1 MFSFLIRYV
10 TPEYPSGTYAYFTT
24 SNSTYYP
31 LFPFVLGASYQGV
44 SNGEYL

>member
-1 MFSFLIRYV
+1 MFSFHIRCV

-31 LFPFVLGASYQGV
+31 LFPFVLGAAYQGV